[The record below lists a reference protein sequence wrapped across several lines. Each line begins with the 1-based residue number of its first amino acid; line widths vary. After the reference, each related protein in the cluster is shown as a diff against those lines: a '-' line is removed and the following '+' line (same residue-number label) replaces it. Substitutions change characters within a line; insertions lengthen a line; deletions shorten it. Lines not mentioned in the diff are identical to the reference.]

1 MQLTPHNR
9 PRGRGAPALG
19 VAALS
24 SSALRVAAQVACA
37 TALAALA
44 HAAPPPGYYAGVDTS
59 DGASLR
65 ASLHSQIDDH
75 QRFPYTSSAID
86 TWDILEQADQDPQD
100 PG

>member
-1 MQLTPHNR
+1 MQLTPYNR

-19 VAALS
+19 AAALSGHAVRVAAL
-24 SSALRVAAQVACA
+24 VACA

-44 HAAPPPGYYAGVDTS
+44 HADLPPGYYAGVDTH
-59 DGASLR
+59 DGATLR

-86 TWDILEQADQDPQD
+86 SWDIL
-100 PG
+100 